1 MAKGNLSFSVYRD
14 EAVLVRNLDKHPKK
28 NGLFGDH
35 LLISKSAAV
44 KAAAVKAAAVN
55 VIPITL
61 SERERAI
68 VDNL

>member
-1 MAKGNLSFSVYRD
+1 M
-14 EAVLVRNLDKHPKK
+14 LVCNLDNHPKK
-28 NGLFGDH
+28 SGLFGDH

-44 KAAAVKAAAVN
+44 KAAAVK